1 MKKLFLI
8 DGMALIYRSFYAFI
22 NNPLSTKE
30 GFPTSAIFGFL
41 NSISKILNEES
52 PDYICIAMDSQK
64 PTFRHEMYDLYKA
77 NRKKM
82 PDDLRLQIP
91 EINNIIEKSGIN
103 LLKKDGYE
111 ADDIIATIAKTL
123 KNDDLKIYIVTGDK
137 DIMQLVDDKTF
148 VYSPGNKFS
157 TPSVYDSNKVI
168 DKWGVHP
175 NEICDLL
182 SIMGDG
188 SDNIPGVKGVG
199 PKTASKLIKQFG
211 SVQKILDNI
220 SEISNLRIQNLIKD
234 QKEMIELSN
243 KLVELDSDVP
253 IGIDIDKMSINEID
267 FSRISDD
274 LIGFEMPNILNSLKV
289 EIGDNVLDNSIDNFE
304 KVASKYSLILTS
316 ENLSRLIEE
325 LSKQKIISFDLET
338 TNLDPLKADI
348 VGIALSFANNEAYYI
363 PILFPDTIDEYD
375 LSLDYVIKEL
385 RMIFENHDIGF
396 VGQNIKYDCIIL
408 NRFGISVKNIF
419 FDTMVAAHLINPIK
433 NTYSINDLSIEY
445 LNYRKINIESLI
457 GDKANQIN
465 MSEVAVSKITDYA
478 CEDADIALQLYQR
491 LSQELNDKSLI
502 ELFNKVELPFIKVL
516 IELEINGLFVDI
528 DMLKELSS
536 KISMEIQGILK
547 LVYENVGREFNVNSP
562 KQLAEVLFDEIGL
575 KEVRKRSTA
584 VEVLEVLKQYH
595 PLPET
600 ILRFRH
606 LNKLKTTYLDGIPKF
621 LNNTT
626 GRVHSSFNQT
636 VASTGRLSST
646 KPNFQNIP
654 IRTDAGKEIR
664 KAFKA
669 QNNNW
674 KLISADYSQIE
685 LRIMAHFSKEPAL
698 LEAFSNNEDVHKRTA
713 ALVYDLPI
721 ELVTSEQRRQAKI
734 VNYGIMYGAG
744 PFRMSQELGISMK
757 NAKKIIDNYFNTYK
771 SIKSYIDR
779 NIDKAKEIGYV
790 KTYFGRKRSTVN
802 LNSSNANIVN
812 AEKRAA
818 VNMPIQGTAAELI
831 KIAMIDISNTIN
843 SNNLKSRMV
852 LQVHDEL
859 LFEIHPSEEK
869 EMTNIIID
877 KMENS
882 IDLDVPLKVDFKI
895 GENWY
900 DIH

>member
-52 PDYICIAMDSQK
+52 PDYISIAMDSQK

-111 ADDIIATIAKTL
+111 ADDIIATITKTL
-123 KNDDLKIYIVTGDK
+123 QNDDLKIYIVTGDK

-157 TPSVYDSNKVI
+157 GPSVYDSKKVI

-211 SVQKILDNI
+211 SVQKILDNAD
-220 SEISNLRIQNLIKD
+220 EISNLRIQNLIKD

-243 KLVELDSDVP
+243 RLVELDENVP
-253 IGIDIDKMSINEID
+253 ISIDIDEMSINDID
-267 FSRISDD
+267 FSKISDD

-289 EIGDNVLDNSIDNFE
+289 EIGDKILDNSIDDFE
-304 KVASKYSLILTS
+304 KVSKKYSLISTS
-316 ENLSRLIEE
+316 KQLSDLIVE
-325 LSKQKIISFDLET
+325 LSNQKIISFDLET
-338 TNLDPLKADI
+338 TNLDPIKADI
-348 VGIALSFANNEAYYI
+348 VGISLSCSNNEAHYI
-363 PILFPDTIDEYD
+363 PILFPDRIDEYD
-375 LSLDYVIKEL
+375 LSLDYILKEL
-385 RMIFENHDIGF
+385 SAIFENQNIGF
-396 VGQNIKYDCIIL
+396 IGQNIKYDCIIL

-445 LNYRKINIESLI
+445 LNYKKINIESLI
-457 GDKANQIN
+457 GDKTSQIN
-465 MSEVAVSKITDYA
+465 MSEVAVNKIKDYA
-478 CEDADIALQLYQR
+478 CEDADIAFQLYQR
-491 LSQELNDKSLI
+491 LNEELENKSLI

-536 KISMEIQGILK
+536 KISIEIQNILK
-547 LVYENVGREFNVNSP
+547 LIYENVGKEFNVNSP

-584 VEVLEVLKQYH
+584 VEVLEVLRQYH

-621 LNNTT
+621 LNKTT

-669 QNNNW
+669 QNDNW

-698 LEAFSNNEDVHKRTA
+698 LEAFSNDEDVHKRTA

-757 NAKKIIDNYFNTYK
+757 NAKRIIDNYFNTYR
-771 SIKSYIDR
+771 SIKSYIDQ
-779 NIDKAKEIGYV
+779 NIEKAKEVGYV

-831 KIAMIDISNTIN
+831 KIAMIDIRNTII
-843 SNNLKSRMV
+843 SNDLKSRMV

-877 KMENS
+877 KMEGS
-882 IDLDVPLKVDFKI
+882 IKLDVPLKVDFKI
-895 GENWY
+895 GDNWY

>member
-52 PDYICIAMDSQK
+52 PDYISIAMDSQK

-111 ADDIIATIAKTL
+111 ADDIIATITKTL
-123 KNDDLKIYIVTGDK
+123 QNDDLKIYIVTGDK

-157 TPSVYDSNKVI
+157 GPSVYDSKKVI

-211 SVQKILDNI
+211 SVQKILDNAD
-220 SEISNLRIQNLIKD
+220 EISNLRIQNLIKD

-243 KLVELDSDVP
+243 RLVELDENVP
-253 IGIDIDKMSINEID
+253 ISIDIDEMSINDID
-267 FSRISDD
+267 FSKISDD

-289 EIGDNVLDNSIDNFE
+289 EIGDKILDNSIDDFE
-304 KVASKYSLILTS
+304 KVSKKYSLIS
-316 ENLSRLIEE
+316 NSKQLSDLIAE
-325 LSKQKIISFDLET
+325 LSNQKIVSFDLET
-338 TNLDPLKADI
+338 TNLDPIKADI
-348 VGIALSFANNEAYYI
+348 VGISLSYSNNEAHYI
-363 PILFPDTIDEYD
+363 PILFPDRIDKYD
-375 LSLDYVIKEL
+375 LSLDYILKEL
-385 RMIFENHDIGF
+385 SAIFENQNIGF
-396 VGQNIKYDCIIL
+396 IGQNIKYDCIIL

-445 LNYRKINIESLI
+445 LNYKKINIESLI
-457 GDKANQIN
+457 GDKTSQIN
-465 MSEVAVSKITDYA
+465 MSEVAVNKIKDYA
-478 CEDADIALQLYQR
+478 CEDADIAFQLYHR
-491 LSQELNDKSLI
+491 LNEELENKSLI

-536 KISMEIQGILK
+536 KISIEIQNILK
-547 LVYENVGREFNVNSP
+547 LIYENVGKEFNVNSP

-584 VEVLEVLKQYH
+584 VEVLEVLRQYH

-621 LNNTT
+621 LNKTT

-669 QNNNW
+669 QNDNW

-698 LEAFSNNEDVHKRTA
+698 LEAFSNDEDVHKRTA

-757 NAKKIIDNYFNTYK
+757 NAKRIIDNYFNTYR
-771 SIKSYIDR
+771 SIKSYIDQ
-779 NIDKAKEIGYV
+779 NIEKAKEVGYV

-831 KIAMIDISNTIN
+831 KIAMIDIRNTII
-843 SNNLKSRMV
+843 SNDLKSRMV

-877 KMENS
+877 KMEGS
-882 IDLDVPLKVDFKI
+882 IKLDVPLKVDFKI
-895 GENWY
+895 GDNWY

>member
-82 PDDLRLQIP
+82 PEDLRLQIP

-220 SEISNLRIQNLIKD
+220 SEISNLRIQNLIRD

-536 KISMEIQGILK
+536 KISIEIQGILK

-621 LNNTT
+621 LNNKT

-654 IRTDAGKEIR
+654 IRTDAGKKIR

>member
-536 KISMEIQGILK
+536 KISIEIQGILK

-621 LNNTT
+621 LNNKT

>member
-1 MKKLFLI
+1 M
-8 DGMALIYRSFYAFI
+8 
-22 NNPLSTKE
+22 
-30 GFPTSAIFGFL
+30 
-41 NSISKILNEES
+41 
-52 PDYICIAMDSQK
+52 
-64 PTFRHEMYDLYKA
+64 
-77 NRKKM
+77 
-82 PDDLRLQIP
+82 
-91 EINNIIEKSGIN
+91 
-103 LLKKDGYE
+103 
-111 ADDIIATIAKTL
+111 
-123 KNDDLKIYIVTGDK
+123 
-137 DIMQLVDDKTF
+137 
-148 VYSPGNKFS
+148 
-157 TPSVYDSNKVI
+157 
-168 DKWGVHP
+168 
-175 NEICDLL
+175 
-182 SIMGDG
+182 
-188 SDNIPGVKGVG
+188 G

-338 TNLDPLKADI
+338 TNLNPLKADI

-536 KISMEIQGILK
+536 KISIEIQGILK

-654 IRTDAGKEIR
+654 IRTDAGKKIR

-790 KTYFGRKRSTVN
+790 ETYFGRKRSTVN

-831 KIAMIDISNTIN
+831 KIAMIDISNTIS

>member
-831 KIAMIDISNTIN
+831 KIAMIDISNTIS